1 MIAGKLQQLIGE
13 AMKAHDEL
21 RTSTLRLLL
30 SAFNYEKIAKQHE
43 LTEEEELVVIQK
55 EAKQRRDSIEALRQA
70 QGKLTTSTESQNKA
84 RLERE
89 EAELKILQ
97 EFLPPEMDEEELA
110 RLVADAI
117 VQTGAKTVGDMGRVI
132 GAVKAKAPNV
142 DGGRI
147 AQIVSS
153 KLKNGGHIE

>member
-55 EAKQRRDSIEALRQA
+55 EAKQRRDSIEAYKKAGAEDRA
-70 QGKLTTSTESQNKA
+70 QKED
-84 RLERE
+84 
-89 EAELKILQ
+89 AELKILA
-97 EFLPPEMDEEELA
+97 EFLPPEMDEETLSK
-110 RLVADAI
+110 LVTDAI
-117 VQTGAKTVGDMGRVI
+117 TQMGAKSMADMGRVI

-142 DGGRI
+142 DGGKI
-147 AQIVSS
+147 AQIVG
-153 KLKNGGHIE
+153 LKSP